1 LLLQCGSQ
9 AAFAS
14 EELLLQEAPGSNVL
28 AEVVVVGI
36 EHDEP
41 ASDDICL

>member
-9 AAFAS
+9 AAFVS
-14 EELLLQEAPGSNVL
+14 EELLLEGPGSSVL
-28 AEVVVVGI
+28 AEVVAVGI
-36 EHDEP
+36 EHDEA